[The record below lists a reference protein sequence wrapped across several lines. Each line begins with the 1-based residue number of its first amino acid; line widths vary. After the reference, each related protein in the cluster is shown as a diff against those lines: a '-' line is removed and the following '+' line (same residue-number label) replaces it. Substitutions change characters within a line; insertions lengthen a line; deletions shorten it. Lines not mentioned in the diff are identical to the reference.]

1 MKDFRIVLTVLVA
14 AFTGGGFTSCD
25 KVYALT
31 WE

>member
-1 MKDFRIVLTVLVA
+1 MRFFRVVMAVLVA

-25 KVYALT
+25 TVYALT